1 MFGRHRA
8 SKDPKA
14 YIEELQKRR
23 VKAFGTVQAPLYN
36 GHIKA
41 IILVDGVK
49 HRVPQSAWGEDNA
62 ELTFK
67 SGYATIETPLR
78 RHGRVLFDQASAEG
92 WLKGQS
98 AEMPSATIADES
110 KAEKWFQAEVAAAEA
125 QRMSRD
131 D

>member
-1 MFGRHRA
+1 MSIMFGRHRA

-23 VKAFGTVQAPLYN
+23 AKAFGTVQAPLYN

-98 AEMPSATIADES
+98 AEMPPQRSQTSRRQRSGFRLRLLRPRRSA
-110 KAEKWFQAEVAAAEA
+110 
-125 QRMSRD
+125 
-131 D
+131 